1 MDTNTKR
8 FVIGASLVAAGVAA
22 GLLIAHGMERKEDF
36 DRMIEARDTAP
47 DKEKFDR
54 DFKAMADWM
63 EDYKRKNPGANDD
76 DAGRA
81 FREAWERDGR

>member
-1 MDTNTKR
+1 MHTNTKNIL
-8 FVIGASLVAAGVAA
+8 IGAALVAAGIGA
-22 GLLIAHGMERKEDF
+22 GLLIAHGMERKQDF
-36 DRMIEARDTAP
+36 DRMMEAREEAP

-54 DFKAMADWM
+54 DFKAMAEWM
-63 EDYKRKNPGANDD
+63 EDYKRDNPGTNDD